1 MPYRWGV
8 AQEGFKN
15 NKEDNSKMKKTSII
29 SMVLVIALAIVM
41 FAGCTAAKPAE
52 TAAAVSE
59 SVAAAPASEEPAPSA
74 AESTEPAAKKIKI
87 GISMQGLDAPYVVSV
102 KKHLEAA
109 VAAAG
114 PDVEAIILDGQAN
127 AEKQVSQ
134 VENFIA
140 QKVDAIILNPIAYD
154 GCAPAVEAASKA
166 GIPILTL
173 ITRVQN
179 QDLTATHSGSDH
191 KESGIIEAQA
201 VADYLQ
207 GKGNIV
213 VIEGVM
219 GIDAQIQRMEGYN
232 EVLAKYPDIKIV
244 AQNTAAWQRDQA
256 LDLVENWLQSGKEFT
271 VVLAQ
276 NDNMAMGALKAIE
289 DAGLADKIKVFGID
303 GDNDALQAVK
313 DGRLMATVFQDA
325 KGQAETA
332 INAAITLAGG
342 GTVDKEY
349 IIPFQLVTT
358 DNVDDFLK

>member
-1 MPYRWGV
+1 
-8 AQEGFKN
+8 
-15 NKEDNSKMKKTSII
+15 MKKTTII
-29 SMVLVIALAIVM
+29 TLVLIIAMIVAM
-41 FAGCTAAKPAE
+41 FVGCKAAPTEKPAVAE
-52 TAAAVSE
+52 TEAV
-59 SVAAAPASEEPAPSA
+59 APAAEEPAAEKPA
-74 AESTEPAAKKIKI
+74 AEEPAKKIKI
-87 GISMQGLDAPYVVSV
+87 GVSMQGLDAPYVVSV
-102 KKHLEAA
+102 KKHVEAA

-114 PDVEAIILDGQAN
+114 PNVEAIILDGQAN

-154 GCAPAVEAASKA
+154 GCAPAVEAANKA
-166 GIPILTL
+166 GIPIITL

-179 QDLTATHSGSDH
+179 QELTATHSGSDH

-201 VADYLQ
+201 VAEFMG

-232 EVLAKYPDIKIV
+232 EVLANYPDIKIV

-256 LDLVENWLQSGKEFT
+256 LDLVENWLQSGKQFD

-313 DGRLMATVFQDA
+313 DGRLYATVFQDA

-332 INAAITLAGG
+332 VTAAITLANG

-349 IIPFQLVTT
+349 IIPFQLVTK
-358 DNVDDFLK
+358 DNVGDFLK

>member
-1 MPYRWGV
+1 
-8 AQEGFKN
+8 
-15 NKEDNSKMKKTSII
+15 MKRTTVITL
-29 SMVLVIALAIVM
+29 VLVVVM
-41 FAGCTAAKPAE
+41 VMIMFVGCK
-52 TAAAVSE
+52 
-59 SVAAAPASEEPAPSA
+59 AAPAEVPAAPAAEEPAAEEPA
-74 AESTEPAAKKIKI
+74 AEEPAAEEPAAEEPAKKIKI
-87 GISMQGLDAPYVVSV
+87 GVSMQGLDAPYVVSV
-102 KKHLEAA
+102 KKHVEAA

-114 PDVEAIILDGQAN
+114 PNVEAIILDGQAN

-154 GCAPAVEAASKA
+154 GCAPAVDAANKA
-166 GIPILTL
+166 GIPIITL

-191 KESGIIEAQA
+191 KESGIIEAEA
-201 VADYLQ
+201 VAEFMG

-219 GIDAQIQRMEGYN
+219 GIDAQIQRMEGYS
-232 EVLAKYPDIKIV
+232 EVLANYPEIKIV

-256 LDLVENWLQSGKEFT
+256 LDLVENWLQSGKQFD

-289 DAGLADKIKVFGID
+289 DAGLADTIKVFGID

-313 DGRLMATVFQDA
+313 DGRLYATVFQDA

-332 INAAITLAGG
+332 VTAAITLANG

-358 DNVDDFLK
+358 DNVNDFLK

>member
-1 MPYRWGV
+1 MR
-8 AQEGFKN
+8 
-15 NKEDNSKMKKTSII
+15 KTTILTF
-29 SMVLVIALAIVM
+29 VLVIAMVVAM
-41 FAGCTAAKPAE
+41 FAGCTAAPAEKPA
-52 TAAAVSE
+52 AASE
-59 SVAAAPASEEPAPSA
+59 STVAAPVSEEPAA
-74 AESTEPAAKKIKI
+74 NDAESSEPAKKIKI
-87 GISMQGLDAPYVVSV
+87 GVSMQGLDAPYVVSV
-102 KKHLEAA
+102 KKHVEAA

-114 PDVEAIILDGQAN
+114 PNVEAIILDGQAN

-154 GCAPAVEAASKA
+154 GCAPAVEAANKA

-179 QDLTATHSGSDH
+179 QELTATHSGSDH
-191 KESGIIEAQA
+191 KESGIIEAEA
-201 VADYLQ
+201 VAEFLG

-232 EVLAKYPDIKIV
+232 EVLAKYPEIKIV

-256 LDLVENWLQSGKEFT
+256 LDLVENWLQSGKQFD

-289 DAGLADKIKVFGID
+289 DSGLADKIKVFGID

-313 DGRLMATVFQDA
+313 DGRLYATVFQDA

-332 INAAITLAGG
+332 VTAAITLANG

-349 IIPFQLVTT
+349 IIPFQLVNM
-358 DNVDDFLK
+358 DNVDSFLK